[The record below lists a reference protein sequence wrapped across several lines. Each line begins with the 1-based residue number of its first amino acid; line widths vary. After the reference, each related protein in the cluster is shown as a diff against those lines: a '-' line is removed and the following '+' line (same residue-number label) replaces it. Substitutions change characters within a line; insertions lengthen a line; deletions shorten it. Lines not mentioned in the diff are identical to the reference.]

1 MNASEV
7 LKLFADPVMVKTLE
21 WPDLTSGIIITTL
34 LGMGVTFIVLALLQV
49 ATMMMSKV
57 MVVHRAVVENDGAA
71 AEEAVSVRSAA
82 FSIEDEL
89 AAVITSAVAAVM
101 GKSAGEIV
109 IKKVKQV

>member
-21 WPDLTSGIIITTL
+21 WPDLTTGIIITTL
-34 LGMGVTFIVLALLQV
+34 LGMGVTFLVLALLQL

-57 MVVHRAVVENDGAA
+57 MVTHKEVVKINGAA
-71 AEEAVSVRSAA
+71 AEEAVPVRGAA
-82 FSIEDEL
+82 FSIDDEL

-101 GKSAGEIV
+101 HKAAGEIA
-109 IKKVKQV
+109 IKSVKQV